1 MKNSTL
7 GLILPIA
14 EFCGSVT
21 ATVESL
27 AYVVETNGSK
37 PPSTALM
44 NAFCGVV
51 PAFGTSNIC
60 ETLVMIPALTVFVN
74 SAV

>member
-1 MKNSTL
+1 ML
-7 GLILPIA
+7 GLILPNA
-14 EFCGSVT
+14 AFCGSVT
-21 ATVESL
+21 ATCGSL
-27 AYVVETNGSK
+27 AYVVETTGNR

-60 ETLVMIPALTVFVN
+60 ETLVSIPALTVFVN
-74 SAV
+74 DAV